1 MVDFF
6 AGLLAL
12 GFGFGLASWIC
23 SKALDRS
30 NNIGDSHGD
39 CKTYSFETTFTQKCS
54 GVSRSDGMAFFDI
67 HASKKIISDDVD
79 DKALVRRLTQ
89 EERKQKARQAPR
101 GAYVS
106 RNTDGYTAGK
116 DKIPEWVKRTDKYF

>member
-1 MVDFF
+1 MINFF
-6 AGLLAL
+6 AALLAL

-23 SKALDRS
+23 SKALDKS

-39 CKTYSFETTFTQKCS
+39 SKTYSVQTTFTQSCS
-54 GVSRSDGMAFFDI
+54 GVSKSDGLAFFDI
-67 HASKKIISDDVD
+67 YANKKTISDEVD
-79 DKALVRRLTQ
+79 DKAQVRRLTQ

-106 RNTDGYTAGK
+106 RNTSGYTAGK
-116 DKIPEWVKRTDKYF
+116 DQIPEWVKRTDKYF